1 MEENKELHNQN
12 PDQNQEN
19 DQEENT
25 QNTDV
30 SRSEEQKES
39 SEVTQQEENKE
50 DSSTDSKPQESVVSN
65 MDEDTKQSAESS
77 SGETGNKS
85 ETQQG
90 DEPPE
95 KEESG
100 DNESTSEV
108 ATDEKTEDKEEKETA
123 EEPPK
128 DEETPEAEAP
138 KEEAPME
145 KAPATEVSE
154 EEASKEEMP
163 AKEVQTND
171 TTPGDKQEDSESVE
185 AKKKSGEDHD
195 LIEHKEDE
203 NIYGDD
209 ESHKDIQ
216 DEEEEDEELDE
227 QTFHKLSREELLSQ
241 LEEAVQA
248 DNINKVKNKVAL
260 IKVAFIQ
267 KTKDKKQEDYEKFVE
282 KGAEDEEFVEQQ
294 DELEKRFNEVF
305 DVYKQKK
312 AEYNKRQE
320 EQKQENLKKK
330 KAILER
336 LRQLINSEETLKKTY
351 DEFKEL
357 QGEWKKIGM
366 VPRGEVNEL
375 WKNYHFLVEK
385 FFDKVKINKE
395 LRDLGLK
402 KNLQKKVELCEKAE
416 ELLLEDDINK
426 AFKLLQ
432 KYHEKWKEIGPVP
445 REYNESIWQRFK
457 SATDKINDRRRE
469 FYRERSEKR
478 EENYKAKLALCEK
491 AEALA
496 AKENKT
502 VKEWLNSTD
511 KMNELFKMWRSIGRA
526 PSRKNEEVWNRFKS
540 SLDLFF
546 GAKKEFFKQLKHK
559 QKENYNKKLDIIKQA
574 EALQDSTDWKNTK
587 EELIKLQK
595 QWKDIGP
602 VPKKHADKIW
612 KRFRAA
618 CDHFFNR
625 RDEYFKNLHKNEE
638 ENLKKKEEL
647 IERVKNFKPSEDKD
661 KDIKTLKDFQREW
674 MEIGFVPIKEKNRV
688 QNEFKEAIDKHFDKL
703 KVSSTEKNALNY
715 KQKLE
720 NIKDEP
726 NAERKIDKEKGIVL
740 NKIKKLQED
749 IQLWENNIGFL
760 AETKKSNQLREEFER
775 KIEKAK
781 QELSLQEAKLRYLD
795 EADNN
800 L

>member
-1 MEENKELHNQN
+1 MEDNKELHNQN
-12 PDQNQEN
+12 PDQSQE
-19 DQEENT
+19 DREENT

-30 SRSEEQKES
+30 SSSEEQKES
-39 SEVTQQEENKE
+39 SEESQQEDTEEKAKASDPKQSDDAADAE
-50 DSSTDSKPQESVVSN
+50 GQESAI
-65 MDEDTKQSAESS
+65 AE
-77 SGETGNKS
+77 
-85 ETQQG
+85 
-90 DEPPE
+90 
-95 KEESG
+95 
-100 DNESTSEV
+100 
-108 ATDEKTEDKEEKETA
+108 EEKN
-123 EEPPK
+123 
-128 DEETPEAEAP
+128 
-138 KEEAPME
+138 
-145 KAPATEVSE
+145 VSE
-154 EEASKEEMP
+154 EEVSPEGASEKPAGNSSEEATQEDLTKENKEAEDTSSQEQTSAKKPEDDSPETEGSKTEEESGKKDSKET
-163 AKEVQTND
+163 KD
-171 TTPGDKQEDSESVE
+171 
-185 AKKKSGEDHD
+185 KKKSGDEHD
-195 LIEHKEDE
+195 SIEHHEDE

-209 ESHKDIQ
+209 EVHTT
-216 DEEEEDEELDE
+216 EVEEEDEDLDE
-227 QTFHKLSREELLSQ
+227 QTFHNLSREELLAQ

-248 DNINKVKNKVAL
+248 ENINKVKNRVAL

-282 KGAEDEEFVEQQ
+282 KGGEDEEFVEQQ

-312 AEYNKRQE
+312 AEYNKKVE
-320 EQKQENLKKK
+320 VSKQENLQKK

-336 LRQLINSEETLKKTY
+336 LRELINSEESLKKTY

-357 QGEWKKIGM
+357 QNEWKKIGM

-385 FFDKVKINKE
+385 FFDKVKINRE

-402 KNLQKKVELCEKAE
+402 KNLQKKIDLCENAE
-416 ELLLEDDINK
+416 ELLLEDDVNK

-432 KYHEKWKEIGPVP
+432 KYHQKWKEIGPVP

-457 SATDKINDRRRE
+457 SATDKINERRRE
-469 FYRERSEKR
+469 HYREQSEKR

-502 VKEWLNSTD
+502 VKEWLDSTD

-526 PSRKNEEVWNRFKS
+526 PVRKNEEIWERFKA

-546 GAKKEFFKQLKHK
+546 SSKKEFFKQLKHR

-574 EALQDSTDWKNTK
+574 EAIQDSTDWKNTK

-595 QWKDIGP
+595 QWKEIGP
-602 VPKKHADKIW
+602 VPKKQADKIW

-625 RDEYFKNLHKNEE
+625 RDEHFKNLHKNEE

-647 IERVKNFKPSEDKD
+647 IEQVKNFELSDDKD
-661 KDIKTLKDFQREW
+661 KDIKTLKDFQREF

-688 QNEFKEAIDKHFDKL
+688 QQEFKEAIDKHFDKL
-703 KVSSTEKNALNY
+703 KVSNTEKNALNY
-715 KQKLE
+715 KQKVE
-720 NIKDEP
+720 NIKEEP

-740 NKIKKLQED
+740 NKIKKLEED

-760 AETKKSNQLREEFER
+760 AETRKSNQLRDEFER

-781 QELSLQEAKLRYLD
+781 QELALQKSKLRYLD
-795 EADNN
+795 QADNEI
-800 L
+800 

>member
-12 PDQNQEN
+12 PDQNNQE
-19 DQEENT
+19 DRDENT
-25 QNTDV
+25 QNSDV
-30 SRSEEQKES
+30 SGSEEQKEYSNETRKEDAQQQESQMVNADESESTKGHTEDESNES
-39 SEVTQQEENKE
+39 SPAPEQSEGDEAKPEEENKNDQPE
-50 DSSTDSKPQESVVSN
+50 ESDQEESQTDVASESETEQKT
-65 MDEDTKQSAESS
+65 EDTSS
-77 SGETGNKS
+77 S
-85 ETQQG
+85 ETQ
-90 DEPPE
+90 DDDTDKREPATT
-95 KEESG
+95 EE
-100 DNESTSEV
+100 
-108 ATDEKTEDKEEKETA
+108 
-123 EEPPK
+123 
-128 DEETPEAEAP
+128 
-138 KEEAPME
+138 
-145 KAPATEVSE
+145 PATEQASTDESAEKEDKSVSE
-154 EEASKEEMP
+154 QKADKKTSGDE
-163 AKEVQTND
+163 ND
-171 TTPGDKQEDSESVE
+171 
-185 AKKKSGEDHD
+185 A
-195 LIEHKEDE
+195 IEHNEDE

-209 ESHKDIQ
+209 ESHETQ
-216 DEEEEDEELDE
+216 LEEEEEDEELDE
-227 QTFHKLSREELLSQ
+227 QTFHELSREELLSQ
-241 LEEAVQA
+241 LEEAVQT

-267 KTKDKKQEDYEKFVE
+267 KTKDKKQEDYERFVE

-320 EQKQENLKKK
+320 ELKQRNLEKK

-336 LRQLINSEETLKKTY
+336 LRELINSEESLKKTY

-357 QGEWKKIGM
+357 QSEWKKIGM

-402 KNLQKKVELCEKAE
+402 KNLQRKVELCESAE
-416 ELLLEDDINK
+416 ELLLEDDVNR

-432 KYHEKWKEIGPVP
+432 KYHQKWKEIGPVP

-469 FYRERSEKR
+469 YYRERSEKR
-478 EENYKAKLALCEK
+478 EENYKAKLALCEQ

-502 VKEWLNSTD
+502 VKQWLDSTN

-526 PSRKNEEVWNRFKS
+526 PAKKNEEVWQRFKS
-540 SLDLFF
+540 SLDLFYSS
-546 GAKKEFFKQLKHK
+546 KKEFFKQLKQK

-574 EALQDSTDWKNTK
+574 EAIQDSTDWKNTK
-587 EELIKLQK
+587 EELIRLQK
-595 QWKDIGP
+595 QWKEIGP

-625 RDEYFKNLHKNEE
+625 RDEHFKNLHKNEE
-638 ENLKKKEEL
+638 ENLRKKEEL
-647 IERVKNFKPSEDKD
+647 IERVKNFELSGDKN
-661 KDIKTLKDFQREW
+661 KDIKALKDFQSEW
-674 MEIGFVPIKEKNRV
+674 IEIGFVPIKEKNRV
-688 QNEFKEAIDKHFDKL
+688 QKEFKEAIDNHFDKL
-703 KVSSTEKNALNY
+703 KVSSAEKNAMNY

-720 NIKDEP
+720 NIKEDP
-726 NAERKIDKEKGIVL
+726 NAGRRIDKEKGFVL

-775 KIEKAK
+775 KIESAK
-781 QELSLQEAKLRYLD
+781 QELALQEAKLRYLD
-795 EADNN
+795 QADDEVQ
-800 L
+800 